1 MGEVKKHET
10 STMGILP
17 PIPPP
22 TELKLDYRLMC
33 NDCGSDLTIHYW
45 ADGDV
50 YVELCEC
57 KPED

>member
-10 STMGILP
+10 STMGILV
-17 PIPPP
+17 PPP
-22 TELKLDYRLMC
+22 QDQLRYRIMC
-33 NDCGSDLTIHYW
+33 NDCGSDLVIHYW